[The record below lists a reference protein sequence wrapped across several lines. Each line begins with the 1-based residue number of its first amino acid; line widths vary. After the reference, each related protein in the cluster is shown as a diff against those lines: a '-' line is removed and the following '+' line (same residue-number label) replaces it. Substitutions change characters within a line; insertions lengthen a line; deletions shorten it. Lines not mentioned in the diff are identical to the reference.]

1 MVQHVFAECLLCQA
15 LICGSQMVVGAP
27 EKTKAEK
34 GVGGGPAIL
43 NVGVWRTSSRRG
55 GEVS

>member
-34 GVGGGPAIL
+34 GVGAGL
-43 NVGVWRTSSRRG
+43 QF
-55 GEVS
+55 